1 MTKHRRPLIN
11 VNNREQQFAKLLTAM
26 GLNEMG
32 PLGEYALKAALEQIA
47 LDYQRS
53 VADPSKL
60 LVPKRVRQLRAAIAK
75 VLALHKAAGS
85 DTLDNEIE
93 LASLQLLTPTPMLV
107 RWRMLIADHRPKTP
121 HGCGVIGLH
130 AEYRPLARVQ
140 SEGLQKAPSAETG
153 GRAFFKADGR
163 VRDHHES
170 QRAAAQ
176 ADIRCFVRLARGVEQ
191 NIRASNANIN
201 TIAAELAGAGPK
213 KSKANRRP
221 KT

>member
-93 LASLQLLTPTPMLV
+93 LASLQLLNPNADASTL
-107 RWRMLIADHRPKTP
+107 RMLIADHRPKHRMAVELSDYMLNIDHWLASNQKGYKKRQVRKLVVEP
-121 HGCGVIGLH
+121 FLKLM
-130 AEYRPLARVQ
+130 AEYEITTSRRERPRKQIFDALFDW
-140 SEGLQKAPSAETG
+140 L
-153 GRAFFKADGR
+153 
-163 VRDHHES
+163 
-170 QRAAAQ
+170 
-176 ADIRCFVRLARGVEQ
+176 GVEQ

>member
-11 VNNREQQFAKLLTAM
+11 VNNREQQFAKLLAAM
-26 GLNEMG
+26 GLNEIG
-32 PLGEYALKAALEQIA
+32 PHGEYALKVALEQIE

-75 VLALHKAAGS
+75 VLELHKAAGS
-85 DTLDNEIE
+85 DTLDSEIV
-93 LASLQLLTPTPMLV
+93 LASMQLLNPNADASTL
-107 RWRMLIADHRPKTP
+107 RGLIAD
-121 HGCGVIGLH
+121 
-130 AEYRPLARVQ
+130 YRLER
-140 SEGLQKAPSAETG
+140 
-153 GRAFFKADGR
+153 
-163 VRDHHES
+163 
-170 QRAAAQ
+170 
-176 ADIRCFVRLARGVEQ
+176 RLAVELSPYMQDIDHWLTANQEGYKKRQVRTVVVEPFLKLMAAYEITTSRRERPRKQIFDALFDWLGVEQ

-221 KT
+221 KK